1 MAASVGRYYEDLHLL
16 NCRKEL
22 AEVWL
27 VRGRQGSDR
36 DEHIDAIW
44 MALNASY
51 ALEALRFMVSFATSL
66 AMVENRIYMGNG
78 NIISLIL
85 QDEMLHT
92 DWTALLI
99 NRVVKDDPR
108 FAKAKERNEKRVLA
122 MYMEVISEEKDWAKH
137 LFQHGPVV
145 GLNEDFHCLL
155 DFVDYRATESL
166 KDIGIK
172 VPEEIKQTQNPIP
185 WFNKH
190 TNLGAKQVALQEQE
204 TTSYIIGAMG
214 GERMISSSSPAFTAS
229 TSADS

>member
-1 MAASVGRYYEDLHLL
+1 
-16 NCRKEL
+16 
-22 AEVWL
+22 
-27 VRGRQGSDR
+27 
-36 DEHIDAIW
+36 
-44 MALNASY
+44 
-51 ALEALRFMVSFATSL
+51 
-66 AMVENRIYMGNG
+66 MVENRIYMGNG

-108 FAKAKERNEKRVLA
+108 FAKRAKERNAAKRVLA
-122 MYMEVISEEKDWAKH
+122 MYMEVIAEEKDWAKH
-137 LFQHGPVV
+137 LFSMARSSVSTKHRLRLRRLPRDG
-145 GLNEDFHCLL
+145 
-155 DFVDYRATESL
+155 AL

-214 GERMISSSSPAFTAS
+214 GDRVPLRCARH
-229 TSADS
+229 